1 MTEQNYANHSRYV
14 VGFHMVLGGLL
25 LVGTITSFVNA
36 YLQIAAHDSVIG
48 SILIALLF
56 ICCIL
61 LLWFTRTFAVTV
73 QDRAIRA
80 EEGLRFYILT
90 KKAMDSK
97 LTKSQIIALRFA
109 PDDEF
114 LVLADR
120 AVRENL
126 SADEI
131 KRSIKIW
138 KADHNRA

>member
-1 MTEQNYANHSRYV
+1 MIEQNYARHSRV
-14 VGFHMVLGGLL
+14 VKGFHMVLGGLL
-25 LVGTITSFVNA
+25 VVGTITSFVNA

-56 ICCIL
+56 ICGIL
-61 LLWFTRTFAVTV
+61 LFWYTRQFAVTV

-80 EEGLRFYILT
+80 EETIRFYILT
-90 KKAMDSK
+90 NKALDSK
-97 LTKSQIIALRFA
+97 LTMRQIIALRFA

-131 KRSIKIW
+131 KRSIKTW
-138 KADHNRA
+138 KPDHHRA